1 MRERTALPGSGCQ
14 IGVVQVFQDHF
25 VSEDR
30 RKKVS
35 MGAEE
40 AVYLTEE
47 GVVDLREELENLVSV
62 KRVELAARLHYAIQ
76 QGDLSEN
83 ADYQAAKEEQGFL
96 EGRIQKIEA
105 MLRRAVV
112 IGKNVAT
119 DRVAIGSRVHVVE
132 EGTEIAEEYHIV
144 GFAEADPGN
153 GKVSDSSPLGQALL
167 GHSTGDKVQVK
178 APVGEILFRIVKI
191 S

>member
-1 MRERTALPGSGCQ
+1 
-14 IGVVQVFQDHF
+14 
-25 VSEDR
+25 
-30 RKKVS
+30 

-62 KRVELAARLHYAIQ
+62 KRAELAARLHYAIQ

-105 MLRRAVV
+105 MLRRAVI

-119 DRVAIGSRVHVVE
+119 DHVVIGSHVHVVE
-132 EGTEIAEEYHIV
+132 EGTETPEEYHIV

-153 GKVSDSSPLGQALL
+153 GKVSD
-167 GHSTGDKVQVK
+167 
-178 APVGEILFRIVKI
+178 RIVKI